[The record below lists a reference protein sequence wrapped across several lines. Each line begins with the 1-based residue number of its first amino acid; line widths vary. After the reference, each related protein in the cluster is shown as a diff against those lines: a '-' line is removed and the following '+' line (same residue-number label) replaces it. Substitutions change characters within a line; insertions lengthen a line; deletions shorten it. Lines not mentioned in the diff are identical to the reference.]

1 MTKFYDLKKSDFEYS
16 LYDETIEFNEYVD
29 FIFITKNTL
38 YVTLSNKLTDAE
50 IKNVQSHIT
59 SYYVDRGYNKIN
71 YLLNVN
77 NEN

>member
-16 LYDETIEFNEYVD
+16 LSDETIEFNEYVD
-29 FIFITKNTL
+29 FIFIRKNTL

-50 IKNVQSHIT
+50 IKNVQPHIT